1 MDLDTLIE
9 DRNQN
14 KKIIQKLKS
23 ILETYEKIE
32 LFNSCERIQEF
43 INSRKIYQEMLD
55 HYIIYLDEINNK
67 IECSCCHR
75 FIKDVID
82 IGPESTMNIT
92 YCEICEYT
100 KP

>member
-9 DRNQN
+9 DRNHS

-43 INSRKIYQEMLD
+43 INSRKIYQEMLH

>member
-9 DRNQN
+9 SRNQN
-14 KKIIQKLKS
+14 KKIIQKLKD

-32 LFNSCERIQEF
+32 RFDSLCIQEF
-43 INSRKIYQEMLD
+43 INSRKIYQQMLD
-55 HYIIYLDEINNK
+55 EYIIYLDEINK